1 MDSTRTKAQN
11 SVTEGEINEVV
22 EVRRPVVLGLFA
34 TGIVQAGQPRSPPN
48 VPQPIEIDTSSHF
61 ATDRE
66 ENDRD
71 ELIKWARSVS
81 QSLRFAIIVR
91 RSDSGEKRK
100 AQLVL
105 ECERSGKYVPAKKKL
120 KSDTS
125 GTRKCECPFRLRG
138 YYNKAT
144 KLWRLTV
151 VNGMHNH
158 ELDKGLEGHLV
169 AGRLKPQEKEFMD
182 EMTRNAV
189 APKNI
194 LSTLK
199 ERDPENKTSA
209 KQVYNAR
216 HRYRVKMRASMT
228 EMQHL
233 CKKLDDNKYYY
244 KYRTVVENGVE
255 HLQDIFFAHPRSITL
270 FNSFHTVLMMDSTYK
285 TSKYKMPLFEI
296 VGFTSTEKT
305 FNVAF
310 AWLSNEKEDNFIWA
324 LQQLRCLLR
333 RETNLPKVILTD
345 RDLALM
351 NAIPAVFPEAAAL
364 VCRFHVKKNVR
375 TKAVELVKVR
385 DGEKV
390 KAADMRER
398 VCLAFEDVLD
408 SSTEAEYTEN
418 VMAFRKLCE
427 RWPKFVRYVEE
438 TILDTDKEKLVS
450 AWVDKHMHMGNHT
463 TNRAESAH
471 GVLKSYLTDGL
482 GDLVKGWESIHRML
496 GNQFTQ
502 VQTEFGQNMSVYGHT
517 YRKKTLY
524 STLMFKISRRAMR
537 YIHTESKRVEF
548 TGMDS
553 MKCGCLMRTNYGLP
567 CACLIAKKLHHNRP
581 IRLDEVYK
589 HWKIICFQD
598 EEVGGDVEDDYACT
612 AEWQA
617 IQERLRTA
625 DVSMKNEIRDQL
637 RKIAY
642 PTTTDVEPP
651 NTNVKSKGAKKK
663 KVVRGT
669 RSTSRDKSR
678 WEHVEEYFTETQA
691 SQSSKPSPSIPS
703 HSRPSSSQPTASNP
717 MPTVSEAPL
726 TVSNPLPLTSSSQIF
741 GINHMP
747 KFMHPFIED
756 IINVDGDGYCGYRA
770 VALAQRGNE
779 DDFELI
785 RCNMSRELRLN
796 KDMYVAI
803 FGCEERYQYIC
814 DALLPP
820 PRTRQRTS
828 IRNSV
833 APMDKWFTL
842 PDMGHIVA
850 TILDR
855 VVVQLSILQNGPC
868 ETFFPLRSIP
878 SPNPSSRV
886 ICLGALPDHYVLVKL
901 KVGCPI
907 PKSNKSWKQYCA
919 KQSLGWEDSFIAAQH
934 RFEEMMSTEN
944 VVPIQIVGAGSRETP
959 LVID

>member
-11 SVTEGEINEVV
+11 SVTEGEINEV
-22 EVRRPVVLGLFA
+22 RRPVVLDLFA
-34 TGIVQAGQPRSPPN
+34 TAIVPSGQPRSPPN

-169 AGRLKPQEKEFMD
+169 AGRLKPQEKDFMD

-216 HRYRVKMRASMT
+216 HRYKVKMRASMT

-233 CKKLDDNKYYY
+233 CKKLDDN
-244 KYRTVVENGVE
+244 N
-255 HLQDIFFAHPRSITL
+255 
-270 FNSFHTVLMMDSTYK
+270 
-285 TSKYKMPLFEI
+285 KYKMPLFEI

-375 TKAVELVKVR
+375 TKAAELVKVR

-390 KAADMRER
+390 KAADMREK

-438 TILDTDKEKLVS
+438 TILDTDKEKLNV
-450 AWVDKHMHMGNHT
+450 
-463 TNRAESAH
+463 RQ
-471 GVLKSYLTDGL
+471 
-482 GDLVKGWESIHRML
+482 SIH
-496 GNQFTQ
+496 
-502 VQTEFGQNMSVYGHT
+502 
-517 YRKKTLY
+517 
-524 STLMFKISRRAMR
+524 
-537 YIHTESKRVEF
+537 
-548 TGMDS
+548 
-553 MKCGCLMRTNYGLP
+553 
-567 CACLIAKKLHHNRP
+567 
-581 IRLDEVYK
+581 
-589 HWKIICFQD
+589 
-598 EEVGGDVEDDYACT
+598 
-612 AEWQA
+612 
-617 IQERLRTA
+617 
-625 DVSMKNEIRDQL
+625 
-637 RKIAY
+637 
-642 PTTTDVEPP
+642 
-651 NTNVKSKGAKKK
+651 
-663 KVVRGT
+663 
-669 RSTSRDKSR
+669 
-678 WEHVEEYFTETQA
+678 
-691 SQSSKPSPSIPS
+691 PS
-703 HSRPSSSQPTASNP
+703 AN
-717 MPTVSEAPL
+717 
-726 TVSNPLPLTSSSQIF
+726 
-741 GINHMP
+741 
-747 KFMHPFIED
+747 
-756 IINVDGDGYCGYRA
+756 
-770 VALAQRGNE
+770 
-779 DDFELI
+779 
-785 RCNMSRELRLN
+785 
-796 KDMYVAI
+796 
-803 FGCEERYQYIC
+803 
-814 DALLPP
+814 
-820 PRTRQRTS
+820 
-828 IRNSV
+828 
-833 APMDKWFTL
+833 
-842 PDMGHIVA
+842 
-850 TILDR
+850 
-855 VVVQLSILQNGPC
+855 
-868 ETFFPLRSIP
+868 
-878 SPNPSSRV
+878 
-886 ICLGALPDHYVLVKL
+886 
-901 KVGCPI
+901 
-907 PKSNKSWKQYCA
+907 
-919 KQSLGWEDSFIAAQH
+919 
-934 RFEEMMSTEN
+934 
-944 VVPIQIVGAGSRETP
+944 
-959 LVID
+959 